1 MQKQCIGWNICDFG
15 TWYFSTFS
23 HFFSSGEKWRERY
36 RDYKDFICIYI
47 INFIYIIIY
56 IKYYISTLH
65 F

>member
-36 RDYKDFICIYI
+36 RDYKDFYMYIY
-47 INFIYIIIY
+47 Y
-56 IKYYISTLH
+56 
-65 F
+65 